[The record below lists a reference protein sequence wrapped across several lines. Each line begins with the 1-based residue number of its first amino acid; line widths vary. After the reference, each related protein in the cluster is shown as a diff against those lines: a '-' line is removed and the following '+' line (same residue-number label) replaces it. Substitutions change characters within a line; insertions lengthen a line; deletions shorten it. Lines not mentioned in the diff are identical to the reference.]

1 MPVVDLVPTTNRT
14 DNKPRFGRLR
24 GKIVE
29 IDPHWWK
36 PMTDEEAE
44 DFLEGRY

>member
-1 MPVVDLVPTTNRT
+1 MDLVPTTNLT

-24 GKIVE
+24 GKIVK